1 MKKFVIACIILLL
14 LALSACSRTDPSGK
28 TGGTLPVITLH
39 LREEPSE
46 NRTGRPEAK
55 PDIVE
60 GEALSEEEVLRL
72 KEFLNWNVDRIPCM
86 FLTCSYEKPEEIDF
100 DLVFYNGTVSGA
112 IMEPVSLQEREEVA
126 RILGVETVLERNLP
140 PQKRPRAKVE
150 ALIRQ
155 YTGLP
160 EETVGQIV
168 LSYPYVAEYD
178 AYYTFFD
185 DCESIRVKVRSV
197 VWTDEA
203 HTLAQV
209 VWSDSVRGREG
220 IAMMEKT
227 EDGWR
232 FLSNWIAG

>member
-1 MKKFVIACIILLL
+1 MKKVIIWFTIILL
-14 LALSACSRTDPSGK
+14 LALSACARTDPSGK
-28 TGGTLPVITLH
+28 TGGTLPVITFH

-46 NRTGRPEAK
+46 KKTGRPEAK
-55 PDIVE
+55 PDIIE

-72 KEFLNWNVDRIPCM
+72 NEFLNWNADRIPCM

-112 IMEPVSLQEREEVA
+112 IMEPVPLQEREEVA
-126 RILGVETVLERNLP
+126 RILGMETVLERNLP

-150 ALIRQ
+150 ELIRQ

-160 EETVGQIV
+160 EETVGKIV

-185 DCESIRVKVRSV
+185 DCEKILAKVKSA
-197 VWTDEA
+197 VWADET

-209 VWSDSVRGREG
+209 VWSDRARGREG
-220 IAMMEKT
+220 IAMMKKT
-227 EDGWR
+227 EDGWQ
-232 FLSNWIAG
+232 FVSNWIGK